1 MNRKFIPYVVI
12 LILTTLFAMSR
23 IFILYRDWS
32 WSTHL
37 VVFLMQLAFLIGIWH
52 FIKALNDLLEKRIP
66 YEKGLSKRIIIQ
78 TLISLLVLSPFMIAF
93 IYLTTILVPGL
104 ITRYFIAV
112 VSMFTIVMAVL
123 LNIGYGASYFFR
135 QWRLSVQEK
144 AALEIKAAQ
153 TEKDKSI
160 MKYHQLKNQVN
171 PHFLFNTFTSLDG
184 LIQTNPQLASE
195 FVRHLSKVYRYVLEH
210 KENEVVSMETELD
223 FIEHYISILKIRYKN
238 ALEINMNI
246 SEAARER
253 SIVMVTLQMLIDN
266 AIKHNIVQTTAPL
279 RIRICDKEENLHIAN
294 NKQLRKQIETSNGQG
309 LLQLQEL
316 YGFITDKKINI
327 SNTTDQ
333 FEISLPLL

>member
-1 MNRKFIPYVVI
+1 
-12 LILTTLFAMSR
+12 
-23 IFILYRDWS
+23 
-32 WSTHL
+32 
-37 VVFLMQLAFLIGIWH
+37 
-52 FIKALNDLLEKRIP
+52 
-66 YEKGLSKRIIIQ
+66 
-78 TLISLLVLSPFMIAF
+78 
-93 IYLTTILVPGL
+93 
-104 ITRYFIAV
+104 
-112 VSMFTIVMAVL
+112 
-123 LNIGYGASYFFR
+123 
-135 QWRLSVQEK
+135 
-144 AALEIKAAQ
+144 
-153 TEKDKSI
+153 
-160 MKYHQLKNQVN
+160 
-171 PHFLFNTFTSLDG
+171 
-184 LIQTNPQLASE
+184 
-195 FVRHLSKVYRYVLEH
+195 
-210 KENEVVSMETELD
+210 METELD